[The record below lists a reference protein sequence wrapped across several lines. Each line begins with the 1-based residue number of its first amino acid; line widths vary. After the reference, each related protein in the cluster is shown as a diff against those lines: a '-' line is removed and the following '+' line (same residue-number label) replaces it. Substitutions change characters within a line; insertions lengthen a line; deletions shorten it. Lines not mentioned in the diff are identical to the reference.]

1 MWNALPTYLNQDWE
15 CATSESGVIG
25 IVSGQ
30 IRENVPTNYDQTIAV
45 LEDSPVAYERA
56 SLIANAPNMFRLLC
70 NVMGEVKYG
79 TATLPEE
86 IAEGIDDV
94 LRDIA
99 RHE

>member
-30 IRENVPTNYDQTIAV
+30 IRENAPTNYDQTIAV

-56 SLIANAPNMFRLLC
+56 NLIANAPNMFRILC
-70 NVMGEVKYG
+70 NLGGEVKDG
-79 TATLPEE
+79 TATVPDF
-86 IAEGIDDV
+86 IMSDIDGV
-94 LRDIA
+94 IKA
-99 RHE
+99 IIG